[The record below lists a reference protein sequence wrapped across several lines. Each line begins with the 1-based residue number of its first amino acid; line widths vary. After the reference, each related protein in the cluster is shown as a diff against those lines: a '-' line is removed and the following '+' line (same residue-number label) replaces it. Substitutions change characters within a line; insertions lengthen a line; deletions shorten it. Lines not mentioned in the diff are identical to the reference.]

1 MSILFELTAVP
12 LKFLQQI
19 GRRSLIFNNYITYFI
34 LYPRA
39 SAFIRVLSHFLTFS
53 MTPQNVQGD
62 IDCVL
67 AYKVNRR
74 PAFPDF

>member
-1 MSILFELTAVP
+1 MTCPCLLV
-12 LKFLQQI
+12 LKHVKTFSYNCVI
-19 GRRSLIFNNYITYFI
+19 NYTTYFI

-39 SAFIRVLSHFLTFS
+39 SALIRVLSHFLTFS